1 MLVLTLALMTA
12 TGDLGAHHAA
22 RLLTD
27 APLLAQAPLQPPAA
41 DADVSWQQLQ
51 ADIDGL
57 RRARPSI
64 GGGMALT
71 ISGGAV
77 ALAGGFLMLT
87 GGLAF
92 AGSTLPILSNPIFVI
107 GLIPLIA
114 AAPIILI
121 GVWALSNALEQ
132 RGRIDAEVARLRQL
146 QQQRRAREPV
156 APSLVPGY
164 TSLDRAFLDGP
175 PASAVL
181 ATF

>member
-22 RLLTD
+22 RLLAD
-27 APLLAQAPLQPPAA
+27 APLLAQAPLQAPTA

-57 RRARPSI
+57 RRARPGI
-64 GGGMALT
+64 GGGLALT

-77 ALAGGFLMLT
+77 ALGGGFLMLT
-87 GGLAF
+87 GALAF
-92 AGSTLPILSNPIFVI
+92 AGTTLPLLGNPIFLV
-107 GLIPLIA
+107 GLVPLIA
-114 AAPIILI
+114 AAPIVLI
-121 GVWALSNALEQ
+121 GVWLLSNALEQ
-132 RGRIDAEVARLRQL
+132 RGRIDAEVTRLRQL

-156 APSLVPGY
+156 APRPVPGS
-164 TSLDRAFLDGP
+164 TSVDRAFLDAP